1 MSEPEG
7 PGVETRPVT
16 EIAVDPDNLYR
27 EEVITD
33 LKAAT
38 LRRLVPIQADG
49 SPDASRPALFLAETQ
64 LLTQG
69 GLLPVQAR
77 LEAETLEQAIEIFPQ
92 AINEAVERHGGE
104 VVKREAHLALSFA
117 QEALTQGGQ
126 SFFFFFGAE
135 PAAVDD
141 GFEFSGGS
149 QSGAR
154 YPTSYS
160 GSIQALDAA

>member
-7 PGVETRPVT
+7 PSVETKPVS
-16 EIAVDPDNLYR
+16 EIAVDAGNLYR

-77 LEAETLEQAIEIFPQ
+77 LEAETLERAIEIFPD
-92 AINEAVERHGGE
+92 AINEAVERMVE
-104 VVKREAHLALSFA
+104 EAREIQRREASRIVVPTPDL
-117 QEALTQGGQ
+117 GGK
-126 SFFFFFGAE
+126 
-135 PAAVDD
+135 
-141 GFEFSGGS
+141 
-149 QSGAR
+149 
-154 YPTSYS
+154 
-160 GSIQALDAA
+160 IQLR

>member
-1 MSEPEG
+1 MSELEDPS
-7 PGVETRPVT
+7 VETKPVT
-16 EIAVDPDNLYR
+16 EIEVDRNNLYR

-77 LEAETLEQAIEIFPQ
+77 LEADTLEQAIEIFPE
-92 AINEAVERHGGE
+92 AINEAVERMVE
-104 VVKREAHLALSFA
+104 EARELQRREASRIVVPTPDLTGAGVPGGKIHL
-117 QEALTQGGQ
+117 
-126 SFFFFFGAE
+126 
-135 PAAVDD
+135 
-141 GFEFSGGS
+141 
-149 QSGAR
+149 R
-154 YPTSYS
+154 
-160 GSIQALDAA
+160 

>member
-1 MSEPEG
+1 MSELEG
-7 PGVETRPVT
+7 PEVETRSVS
-16 EIAVDPDNLYR
+16 EIEVDRDNLYR

-77 LEAETLEQAIEIFPQ
+77 LEADTLEAAIEIFPQ
-92 AINEAVERHGGE
+92 AINEAVERMVEEAREIQRRESSRILVPTPDMTGGPMP
-104 VVKREAHLALSFA
+104 
-117 QEALTQGGQ
+117 GGK
-126 SFFFFFGAE
+126 
-135 PAAVDD
+135 
-141 GFEFSGGS
+141 
-149 QSGAR
+149 
-154 YPTSYS
+154 
-160 GSIQALDAA
+160 IQLR

>member
-1 MSEPEG
+1 MSELEG
-7 PGVETRPVT
+7 PEVETRSVS
-16 EIAVDPDNLYR
+16 EIEVDRDNLYR

-77 LEAETLEQAIEIFPQ
+77 LEADTLEAAIEIFPQ
-92 AINEAVERHGGE
+92 AINEAVERMVEEAREIQRRESSRILVPTPDMTGG
-104 VVKREAHLALSFA
+104 K
-117 QEALTQGGQ
+117 
-126 SFFFFFGAE
+126 
-135 PAAVDD
+135 
-141 GFEFSGGS
+141 
-149 QSGAR
+149 
-154 YPTSYS
+154 
-160 GSIQALDAA
+160 IQLR